1 MIHRRKGRKLK
12 RTASH
17 RKATLANLSVSL
29 IKHKKIKTTLAKAK
43 ELRRF
48 VESLITKSKKAYIS
62 KDSKAEYGVH
72 LRREANKFLQDKGA
86 VTMLFE
92 EIAPKV
98 IDRPGG
104 YTRVLKMGRRLGDA
118 AEIALIELVDYN
130 LEKTE
135 NKGKDKAAEG
145 ETKTESKKP
154 VKKTVKKTKKS
165 TKEASDKP
173 VKKKKVK
180 EAAK

>member
-48 VESLITKSKKAYIS
+48 VESLITKSKKAYVT
-62 KDSKAEYGVH
+62 KDTKAAYGVH

-86 VTMLFE
+86 ITTLFE

-98 IDRPGG
+98 LDRPGG

-130 LEKTE
+130 MEQAD

-145 ETKTESKKP
+145 ETKKETKKP
-154 VKKTVKKTKKS
+154 AKKTKKPAV
-165 TKEASDKP
+165 KEASAKP
-173 VKKKKVK
+173 VKKKKAK
-180 EAAK
+180 TEAK